1 MQNHGWSQGEDEE
14 EEEEEEEVTNK
25 VAHPGQQ
32 NAVRAQSRDE
42 LSEEDEAEECSNE
55 EEDEAEDEAGSS
67 PRAAGATTFASYPQC
82 KRTQQRGAPAMR
94 EERKGE
100 SGSDAA
106 A

>member
-14 EEEEEEEVTNK
+14 EEEEGEEVTNK

-55 EEDEAEDEAGSS
+55 EEDEAGSS

-82 KRTQQRGAPAMR
+82 KRTKQRSAPAMR